1 MSGALH
7 VPPLSADRIRGL
19 LALESVPHDDVLT
32 AIGGHYG
39 GGVEPRDP
47 LDEAARA
54 LFGVAGEACDVQA
67 RRLVE
72 VLFFHLGLSPDE
84 CSADGLIL
92 PTVLITRRAD
102 PLVISMIGHELARRA
117 GLESHVCIAG
127 EDSWTALLDAENCT
141 LVGSSA
147 FAGSGACERG
157 FHVACAH
164 ETATVVLE
172 RLAQRARGRAQRC
185 AGALATAMRSG
196 RRHVPACP
204 GHPPRR

>member
-39 GGVEPRDP
+39 GGVSLATRST
-47 LDEAARA
+47 RHA

-141 LVGSSA
+141 LVGLV
-147 FAGSGACERG
+147 GVRG
-157 FHVACAH
+157 LGC
-164 ETATVVLE
+164 L
-172 RLAQRARGRAQRC
+172 RARIPRRLRARDGHGGPGAPRAARAGRAQRC

-204 GHPPRR
+204 GHRPRR